1 MTQSEIRTFAM
12 MYQYVPDMAERR
24 GPYREAHRA
33 RLRQAN
39 ADGFLVVGG
48 SYDHPADAALLIVRA
63 TDMAAVYAWAGQDP
77 YHQGGL
83 ITSVSVREFNL
94 AFGGPVDR

>member
-1 MTQSEIRTFAM
+1 MT
-12 MYQYVPDMAERR
+12 YQYVPDMVERR
-24 GPYREAHRA
+24 APFREAHRA

-48 SYDHPADAALLIVRA
+48 SYDRPADGALLIVRA
-63 TDMAAVYAWAGQDP
+63 RDQAEAYAWAAQDP

-83 ITSVSVREFNL
+83 IVSVSVRDFNL
-94 AFGGPVDR
+94 AFGGPAQ